1 MDKEL
6 EKYRKMHSDISLLY
20 KESGEELE
28 TLKAQN
34 KTKTISFRE
43 AMGRRGF
50 YAKILSLYKEYG
62 IEEKGVV

>member
-1 MDKEL
+1 
-6 EKYRKMHSDISLLY
+6 MHSDISLLY
-20 KESGEELE
+20 KECCKELE

-62 IEEKGVV
+62 IEEKGGE

>member
-1 MDKEL
+1 MDKDL

-20 KESGEELE
+20 KECGKELE

-62 IEEKGVV
+62 IEEKGGE

>member
-6 EKYRKMHSDISLLY
+6 EKYRKMHSDISILY

-43 AMGRRGF
+43 AMGRRDF

-62 IEEKGVV
+62 IEEKGGV

>member
-50 YAKILSLYKEYG
+50 YAKILSL
-62 IEEKGVV
+62 